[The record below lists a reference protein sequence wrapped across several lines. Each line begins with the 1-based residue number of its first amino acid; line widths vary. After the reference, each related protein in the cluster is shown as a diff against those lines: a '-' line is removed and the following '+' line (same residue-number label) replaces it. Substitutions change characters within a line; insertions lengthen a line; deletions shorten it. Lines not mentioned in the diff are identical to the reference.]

1 MNIILHKRIIF
12 TIFVRP
18 KQTIII
24 LFQMNKDRLKA
35 IMFDQKDVFN
45 SRKHLIP
52 RDIELE
58 KHIATS
64 QVIIISGIRR
74 CGKSSL
80 LYLIKEKMNLKETE
94 YCYFNFDDERIIAD
108 ISILENIYNLHLEV
122 YGEEPVLFLDE
133 IQNIDNWEKFVNRMY
148 EQGIKVFVTGSNA
161 KLLSSEISTS
171 LTGRNR
177 LIELYPFSFSEY
189 LRFIGNT
196 FNLDRITP
204 KSKSLLLKDFNNYF
218 ETGGFPLVV
227 KENDTELINAYFQD
241 ILYRDIISR
250 YRLTQVNEIKQIGL
264 YFASNI
270 GKLFSY
276 STLQEISGVKSL
288 SSIKDYLYYYE
299 QTYLYFYLKK
309 FDYSVKKQIM
319 NPKKVY
325 TIDPA
330 FAHRLGFNF
339 SENKGRILENIVF
352 LELLRRGKEVYYHS
366 GKKECDFVIK
376 EGLDIVEAIQ
386 VAYQVNVNNHEREFR
401 GLQEAME
408 TYNLKE
414 GIMLIYDI
422 DASLIPNHVGIKV
435 IPVWKWLL
443 EAV

>member
-1 MNIILHKRIIF
+1 
-12 TIFVRP
+12 
-18 KQTIII
+18 
-24 LFQMNKDRLKA
+24 
-35 IMFDQKDVFN
+35 MFDQKDVFN
-45 SRKHLIP
+45 SRKHLIH
-52 RDIELE
+52 RDIEME
-58 KHIATS
+58 NYISTS
-64 QVIIISGIRR
+64 QIVIISGIRR

-80 LYLIKEKMNLKETE
+80 MYLIKEKMSLKESE

-108 ISILENIYNLHLEV
+108 ISILDNIYNLHLEV
-122 YGEEPVLFLDE
+122 YGKEPVLFLDE
-133 IQNIDNWEKFVNRMY
+133 IQNIVKWEKFVNRMY

-171 LTGRNR
+171 LTGRNK

-189 LRFIGNT
+189 LRFIGNEY
-196 FNLDRITP
+196 NLNHMTP
-204 KSKSLLLKDFNNYF
+204 KSKALLIKDFNNYF

-250 YRLTQVNEIKQIGL
+250 YRLSQVNEIKQIGL

-276 STLQEISGVKSL
+276 TTLQEISGVKSL
-288 SSIKDYLYYYE
+288 SSIKDYLFYYE
-299 QTYLYFYLKK
+299 QSYLFFYLKK

-339 SENKGRILENIVF
+339 TENKGRILENIVY
-352 LELLRRGKEVYYHS
+352 LELLRRGKEVYFHS

-376 EGLDIVEAIQ
+376 EGLKVVEAIQ
-386 VAYQVNVNNHEREFR
+386 VAYQVTLNNQEREYQ
-401 GLQEAME
+401 GLQEAMHA
-408 TYNLKE
+408 YNLKK
-414 GIMLIYDI
+414 GLILNYNSED
-422 DASLIPNHVGIKV
+422 SLIPNNETIKV
-435 IPVWKWLL
+435 IPVWEWLL
-443 EAV
+443 TSENQTIL

>member
-1 MNIILHKRIIF
+1 
-12 TIFVRP
+12 
-18 KQTIII
+18 
-24 LFQMNKDRLKA
+24 
-35 IMFDQKDVFN
+35 
-45 SRKHLIP
+45 
-52 RDIELE
+52 
-58 KHIATS
+58 
-64 QVIIISGIRR
+64 
-74 CGKSSL
+74 
-80 LYLIKEKMNLKETE
+80 
-94 YCYFNFDDERIIAD
+94 
-108 ISILENIYNLHLEV
+108 
-122 YGEEPVLFLDE
+122 
-133 IQNIDNWEKFVNRMY
+133 MY

-171 LTGRNR
+171 LTGRNK

-189 LRFIGNT
+189 LRFIGNNY
-196 FNLDRITP
+196 NLNKLNS
-204 KSKSLLLKDFNNYF
+204 KSKALLLKDFNNYF

-288 SSIKDYLYYYE
+288 SSIKDYLFYYE
-299 QTYLYFYLKK
+299 QSYLFFYLKK

-339 SENKGRILENIVF
+339 SANKGRILENIVY

-376 EGLDIVEAIQ
+376 EGLKVAEVIK
-386 VAYQVNVNNHEREFR
+386 VAYQVNINNHEREYQ
-401 GLQEAME
+401 GLQEAML
-408 TYNLKE
+408 TYDLKE
-414 GIMLIYDI
+414 GLVINYN
-422 DASLIPNHVGIKV
+422 SEESFIPTNDGIKV
-435 IPVWKWLL
+435 IPVWEWLL
-443 EAV
+443 TA

>member
-1 MNIILHKRIIF
+1 
-12 TIFVRP
+12 
-18 KQTIII
+18 
-24 LFQMNKDRLKA
+24 
-35 IMFDQKDVFN
+35 
-45 SRKHLIP
+45 
-52 RDIELE
+52 
-58 KHIATS
+58 
-64 QVIIISGIRR
+64 
-74 CGKSSL
+74 
-80 LYLIKEKMNLKETE
+80 
-94 YCYFNFDDERIIAD
+94 
-108 ISILENIYNLHLEV
+108 
-122 YGEEPVLFLDE
+122 LFLDE
-133 IQNIDNWEKFVNRMY
+133 IQNIDHWEKFVNRMY

-196 FNLDRITP
+196 YTIDRLTP
-204 KSKSLLLKDFNNYF
+204 KAKSLLLKDFNNYTL
-218 ETGGFPLVV
+218 TGGFPLVV

-250 YRLTQVNEIKQIGL
+250 FRLTQVNEIRQIGI

-276 STLQEISGVKSL
+276 STLQQVSGVKSL

-299 QTYLYFYLKK
+299 QSYLFFYLKK

-325 TIDPA
+325 TIDSA
-330 FAHRLGFNF
+330 IAIRLGSHF

-352 LELLRRGKEVYYHS
+352 LELHRRGKEVYYHA
-366 GKKECDFVIK
+366 GKYECDFLVK
-376 EGLDIVEAIQ
+376 DGLDIIEAIQ
-386 VAYQVNVNNHEREFR
+386 VVYQLDETNYEREYR
-401 GLQEAME
+401 GLQEAML
-408 TYNLKE
+408 TYHISRGLLITNHIDGAFNLNFE
-414 GIMLIYDI
+414 GVEL
-422 DASLIPNHVGIKV
+422 

-443 EAV
+443 N

>member
-1 MNIILHKRIIF
+1 MI
-12 TIFVRP
+12 
-18 KQTIII
+18 
-24 LFQMNKDRLKA
+24 KDRLKE

-45 SRKHLIP
+45 SRKHLIH
-52 RDIELE
+52 RDIELD
-58 KHIATS
+58 KYITTS
-64 QVIIISGIRR
+64 QIVIISGIRR

-80 LYLIKEKMNLKETE
+80 LLLIKEKMNLKESE

-108 ISILENIYNLHLEV
+108 ISILEDIYNLHLEV
-122 YGEEPVLFLDE
+122 YGKEPVLFLDE
-133 IQNIDNWEKFVNRMY
+133 IQNIDNWEKFINRMY
-148 EQGIKVFVTGSNA
+148 EQGIKIFVTGSNA

-171 LTGRNR
+171 LTGRNK
-177 LIELYPFSFSEY
+177 LIELFPFSFSEY
-189 LRFIGNT
+189 LRFIGNNY
-196 FNLDRITP
+196 NLNRISS

-227 KENDTELINAYFQD
+227 KENDTDLINDYFQD

-250 YRLTQVNEIKQIGL
+250 YSLTQVNEIKQIGL

-276 STLQEISGVKSL
+276 STLQKISGVKSL
-288 SSIKDYLYYYE
+288 SSIKNYILYY
-299 QTYLYFYLKK
+299 QQSYLYFYLNK

-325 TIDPA
+325 TIDPG

-339 SENKGRILENIVF
+339 SENRGRILENIVF
-352 LELLRRGKEVYYHS
+352 LELLRRGKAVYYHS

-386 VAYQVNVNNHEREFR
+386 ITYQLNEINHEREYQ
-401 GLQEAME
+401 GLQEAMQ

-414 GIMLIYDI
+414 GLVLYFNIEKSFISHNY
-422 DASLIPNHVGIKV
+422 VGIKV
-435 IPVWKWLL
+435 MPVWKWLL
-443 EAV
+443 TE

>member
-1 MNIILHKRIIF
+1 MI
-12 TIFVRP
+12 
-18 KQTIII
+18 
-24 LFQMNKDRLKA
+24 KDSLKE

-45 SRKHLIP
+45 NRRKLIH
-52 RDIELE
+52 RDIKLE
-58 KHIATS
+58 KYITTN
-64 QVIIISGIRR
+64 QVVIISGIRR

-80 LYLIKEKMNLKETE
+80 LFLIKEKMNLKESE
-94 YCYFNFDDERIIAD
+94 YCYFNFDDERIISE

-122 YGEEPVLFLDE
+122 YGKEPVLFLDE
-133 IQNIDNWEKFVNRMY
+133 IQNISNWEKFVNRMY

-171 LTGRNR
+171 LTGRNK

-189 LRFIGNT
+189 LRFIGSDY
-196 FNLDRITP
+196 NLSRLTP
-204 KSKSLLLKDFNNYF
+204 KTKPLLLKDFNNYF
-218 ETGGFPLVV
+218 ETGGFPLVI
-227 KENDTELINAYFQD
+227 KENDTELINSWFQD

-250 YRLTQVNEIKQIGL
+250 YKLTQVNEIKQIGL

-299 QTYLYFYLKK
+299 QSYLYFYLKK
-309 FDYSVKKQIM
+309 FDYSVRKQIM

-325 TIDPA
+325 TIDQA

-339 SENKGRILENIVF
+339 SENKGRILENIVY
-352 LELLRRGKEVYYHS
+352 LELRRRGKEVFYYA
-366 GKKECDFVIK
+366 GKKECDFVVK
-376 EGLDIVEAIQ
+376 EGLGIVEAIQ
-386 VAYQVNVNNHEREFR
+386 VAYQVDVNNFKRESQ
-401 GLQEAME
+401 GLQEAMT

-414 GIMLIYDI
+414 GLMLNYNSQESNFADI
-422 DASLIPNHVGIKV
+422 TGMKV
-435 IPVWKWLL
+435 IPVWEWLL
-443 EAV
+443 TA

>member
-1 MNIILHKRIIF
+1 MI
-12 TIFVRP
+12 
-18 KQTIII
+18 
-24 LFQMNKDRLKA
+24 KDKLKE
-35 IMFDQKDVFN
+35 IMFDQMDVFN
-45 SRKHLIP
+45 NRKDLIH
-52 RDIELE
+52 RDIKLE
-58 KHIATS
+58 KYIATR
-64 QVIIISGIRR
+64 QIVIISGIRR

-80 LYLIKEKMNLKETE
+80 MFLIKEKMNLKDQE

-108 ISILENIYNLHLEV
+108 VSILEDIYNLHIEV
-122 YGEEPVLFLDE
+122 YGQEPVLFLDE
-133 IQNIDNWEKFVNRMY
+133 IQNVDNWEKFVNRMY

-171 LTGRNR
+171 LTGRNK
-177 LIELYPFSFSEY
+177 LIELFPFSFSEY
-189 LRFIGNT
+189 LRFIGNKYDLNRLT
-196 FNLDRITP
+196 A

-227 KENDTELINAYFQD
+227 KENDTELMNAYFQD

-250 YRLTQVNEIKQIGL
+250 FRLTQVNEIKQIGL

-276 STLQEISGVKSL
+276 STLKEISGVKSL

-299 QTYLYFYLKK
+299 QSYLYFYLKK

-325 TIDPA
+325 AIDPA
-330 FAHRLGFNF
+330 FVHRLGFNF
-339 SENKGRILENIVF
+339 SENKGRILENIVY

-366 GKKECDFVIK
+366 GKKECDFVVK
-376 EGLDIVEAIQ
+376 EGLNINEAIQ
-386 VAYQVNVNNHEREFR
+386 VVYQVNVSNYQREYQ
-401 GLQEAME
+401 GLKEAMS

-414 GIMLIYDI
+414 GLMLNYNIGE
-422 DASLIPNHVGIKV
+422 SFIPEIVGLKV
-435 IPVWKWLL
+435 LPVWEWLL
-443 EAV
+443 TT

>member
-1 MNIILHKRIIF
+1 
-12 TIFVRP
+12 
-18 KQTIII
+18 
-24 LFQMNKDRLKA
+24 
-35 IMFDQKDVFN
+35 MFDQKDVFN
-45 SRKHLIP
+45 SRKHLIH

-58 KHIATS
+58 KHISTS
-64 QVIIISGIRR
+64 QVVIISGIRR

-80 LYLIKEKMNLKETE
+80 LYLIKEKMNLKDFE

-108 ISILENIYNLHLEV
+108 ISILEDIYNLHIEV
-122 YGEEPVLFLDE
+122 FGSEPILFLDE
-133 IQNIDNWEKFVNRMY
+133 IQNIGNWEKFVNRMY
-148 EQGIKVFVTGSNA
+148 EQGTKVFVTGSNA

-171 LTGRNR
+171 LTGRNK

-189 LRFIGNT
+189 LRFIGNKYDL
-196 FNLDRITP
+196 NRLTP
-204 KSKSLLLKDFNNYF
+204 KSKSLLLKDFNHYF

-227 KENDTELINAYFQD
+227 KENDIELINAYFQD

-250 YRLTQVNEIKQIGL
+250 YRITQVNEIKQIGL

-299 QTYLYFYLKK
+299 QSYLYFYLKK

-366 GKKECDFVIK
+366 GKKECDFVVK
-376 EGLDIVEAIQ
+376 KGLDIVEAIQ
-386 VAYQVNVNNHEREFR
+386 VSYQVDINNHEREYQ
-401 GLQEAME
+401 GLQEAMD

-414 GIMLIYDI
+414 GLVLTYNIEKSY
-422 DASLIPNHVGIKV
+422 IPNNVGIK
-435 IPVWKWLL
+435 ILPVWEWLL
-443 EAV
+443 TI

>member
-1 MNIILHKRIIF
+1 
-12 TIFVRP
+12 
-18 KQTIII
+18 
-24 LFQMNKDRLKA
+24 
-35 IMFDQKDVFN
+35 MFDQKDVFN
-45 SRKHLIP
+45 SRKHLIQ

-58 KHIATS
+58 KYISTS
-64 QVIIISGIRR
+64 QVVIISGIRR

-80 LYLIKEKMNLKETE
+80 MFLIKEKMNLKDAE

-108 ISILENIYNLHLEV
+108 ISILDNIYNLHLEV
-122 YGEEPVLFLDE
+122 YGKEPVLFLDE
-133 IQNIDNWEKFVNRMY
+133 IQNIANWEKFVNRMY

-171 LTGRNR
+171 LTGRNK

-189 LRFIGNT
+189 LRFIGNNY
-196 FNLDRITP
+196 NLNKLNS
-204 KSKSLLLKDFNNYF
+204 KSKALLLKDFNHYF

-288 SSIKDYLYYYE
+288 SSIKDYLFYYE
-299 QTYLYFYLKK
+299 QSYLFFYLKK

-339 SENKGRILENIVF
+339 SANKGRILENIVY

-376 EGLDIVEAIQ
+376 EGLKVAEVIQ
-386 VAYQVNVNNHEREFR
+386 VAYQVDIKNHEREYQ
-401 GLQEAME
+401 GLQEAML
-408 TYNLKE
+408 TYDLKE
-414 GIMLIYDI
+414 GLVINYN
-422 DASLIPNHVGIKV
+422 SEESFIPTNDGIKV
-435 IPVWKWLL
+435 IPVWEWLL
-443 EAV
+443 TA

>member
-1 MNIILHKRIIF
+1 M
-12 TIFVRP
+12 T
-18 KQTIII
+18 
-24 LFQMNKDRLKA
+24 KDRLKE

-45 SRKHLIP
+45 NKKQLIY
-52 RDIELE
+52 RDIEME
-58 KHIATS
+58 KYISTS
-64 QVIIISGIRR
+64 QVVIISGIRR

-80 LYLIKEKMNLKETE
+80 LFLIKEKMNLKEPD

-108 ISILENIYNLHLEV
+108 ISILENIYNLHIEV
-122 YGEEPVLFLDE
+122 YGKEPVLFLDE

-148 EQGIKVFVTGSNA
+148 EQGIKVYVTGSNA

-171 LTGRNR
+171 LTGRNK
-177 LIELYPFSFSEY
+177 LIDLYPFSFSEY
-189 LRFIGNT
+189 LRFIGNSY
-196 FNLDRITP
+196 NLERLTQTT
-204 KSKSLLLKDFNNYF
+204 KSLLLKDFNAYF

-288 SSIKDYLYYYE
+288 SSIKDYLFYYE
-299 QTYLYFYLKK
+299 QSYLYFYLKK

-352 LELLRRGKEVYYHS
+352 LELLRRGKEVFYHS
-366 GKKECDFVIK
+366 GKKECDFVVK
-376 EGLDIVEAIQ
+376 ESLTIVEAIQ
-386 VAYQVNVNNHEREFR
+386 VAYQLTSSNSERENQ
-401 GLQEAME
+401 GLREAMNI
-408 TYNLKE
+408 YDLKE
-414 GIMLIYDI
+414 GLILTYNSDE
-422 DASLIPNHVGIKV
+422 SFIPANSGIKNL
-435 IPVWKWLL
+435 PVWQWLL
-443 EAV
+443 TA